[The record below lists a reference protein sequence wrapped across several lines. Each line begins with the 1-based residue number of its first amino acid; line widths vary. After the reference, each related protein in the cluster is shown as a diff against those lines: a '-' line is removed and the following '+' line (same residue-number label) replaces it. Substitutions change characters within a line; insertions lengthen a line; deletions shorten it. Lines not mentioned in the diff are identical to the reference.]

1 MILIADRIR
10 AMGEMLARR
19 FEADGLHAKAV
30 SDSSELLQKIAAGNV
45 QGVILDPMLPGN
57 AGFGALI
64 RIRALAGASGAIP
77 VLTLS
82 TNDAPEGV
90 EMAKRAGSSDYAV
103 KGRETPTQLV
113 LRIRRLIGI
122 ESTTPYYV
130 SLRAELG
137 DAPRLAHDLHLPG
150 LKCHQCRDALALVLE
165 GDPSSGGYALS
176 GTFACRRC
184 LKHAASRTMT
194 QDTREVA

>member
-30 SDSSELLQKIAAGNV
+30 SDSADLLQRIAVGNV
-45 QGVILDPMLPGN
+45 QAVILDPMLPGN

-64 RIRALAGASGAIP
+64 RIRALAGAPGTIQ

-82 TNDAPEGV
+82 TNDSAEGL
-90 EMAKRAGSSDYAV
+90 EAAKRAGSNDYAV
-103 KGRETPTQLV
+103 KGRETPTQIV
-113 LRIRRLIGI
+113 LRVRRMLGI
-122 ESTTPYYV
+122 ETSTPYYV

-150 LKCHQCRDALALVLE
+150 LKCHHCREALSLVLE

-184 LKHAASRTMT
+184 LRQSASRSLT